1 MIVLRLDVL
10 HGDRP
15 RPHRISDLYHDVI
28 ALLLELAAC
37 LYGDLFDLDLI
48 KIRDEQP
55 VGRALS
61 SFDAEKQTQARPPSQ
76 VSGVYHA
83 GEGCAK
89 I

>member
-15 RPHRISDLYHDVI
+15 PQRISDLYHDVI
-28 ALLLELAAC
+28 ALPLELAAC
-37 LYGDLFDLDLI
+37 LYGDLLDLDLI
-48 KIRDEQP
+48 KIREERQ
-55 VGRALS
+55 GRALS

-83 GEGCAK
+83 GEGYAK